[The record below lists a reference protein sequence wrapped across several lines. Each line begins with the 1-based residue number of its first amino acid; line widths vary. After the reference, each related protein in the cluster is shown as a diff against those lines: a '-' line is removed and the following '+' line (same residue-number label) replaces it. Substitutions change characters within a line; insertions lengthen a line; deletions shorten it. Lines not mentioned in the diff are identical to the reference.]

1 MFNHKNILIIGGT
14 GTFGQR
20 MIEILLKEYIPNK
33 LVVYSRNEL
42 QQYEMQEIY
51 NDKCMRYIIGDIRD
65 LNRLKLAMNGIDYVV
80 HTATLKNIKITE
92 YNPVECVK
100 TNVYGAE
107 NIIHAAIENNVKKV
121 IALSISEAKNP
132 TNLYESTILT
142 SDKLF
147 SASNSLVGQ
156 DLQTQFSVVRFT
168 NSFEDLEYIES
179 YFKKLVDMGL
189 DPTLIEDIEKSKV
202 FFTLNDGVA
211 FVLKSFER
219 MQGGEIFVQK
229 ISSLKLTELILSLP
243 KKIQYEI
250 LDNSNHKN
258 LMKKDLSVIDTT
270 IEFDDHYVI
279 KPVLASRNIDFTR
292 NSMGEEGKSV
302 KEFIPYGKQ
311 MIEQDDINS
320 VIDVLKSD
328 FLTTGPKVK
337 EFEDKLAEYCKAK
350 YVVAVSNGTAALHLA
365 SLVLLNKNDKVLTTP
380 NSFLATSN
388 SILYVGAEPIFVDI
402 AEDGNIDIDLCDD
415 YLKKDSTIKAIY
427 GVAFSGNMLN
437 QEKLKYIKETYGVI
451 ILEDCAHAIGAKY
464 GEINAGSC
472 VNSDCSIF
480 SFHPVKHLTTAEG
493 GAVTTN
499 SKEVYEKLLH
509 LRGHGM
515 YKTLDMKPWE
525 YEMREL
531 GFNYRITDLQC
542 ALGITQLKKLNI
554 FLERRFE
561 IVKKY
566 DNAFKNTIVKP
577 LYFFDGKSSY
587 HLYVVQVDFSQINIS
602 KEELFLKMREKDIGL
617 QLHYIPINQ
626 QPYYKSLGYGN
637 EKTPIMDNYY
647 NECFSLPMFPK
658 LTDREQEYVIESLME
673 VLNG

>member
-1 MFNHKNILIIGGT
+1 MFNSKNILVIGGT
-14 GTFGQR
+14 GTFGKR
-20 MIEILLKEYIPNK
+20 IVEVLLKKYIPNK
-33 LVVYSRNEL
+33 IVVYSRNEL
-42 QQYEMQEIY
+42 QQYEMQEIF
-51 NDKCMRYIIGDIRD
+51 NDKCMRYLIGDIRD
-65 LNRLKLAMNGIDYVV
+65 LNRLKLAMKGIDYVV

-147 SASNSLVGQ
+147 SASNSLVSQ
-156 DLQTQFSVVRFT
+156 DLQTQFSVVRFS
-168 NSFEDLEYIES
+168 NSFENLEYIES
-179 YFKKLVDMGL
+179 YFQKLVDMGL
-189 DPTLIEDIEKSKV
+189 DITLIKSIQKAKI
-202 FFTLNDGVA
+202 FFTLDDGVD

-229 ISSLKLTELILSLP
+229 VSSRKLTELTLSLP
-243 KKIQYEI
+243 QKIQYEI
-250 LDNSNHKN
+250 LDNSSHQDAG
-258 LMKKDLSVIDTT
+258 KKDLTTIDTT
-270 IEFDDHYVI
+270 IEFDDHYVV
-279 KPVLASRNIDFTR
+279 KPVLASRNIDFMK
-292 NSMGEEGKSV
+292 NSIGEEGKSV
-302 KEFIPYGKQ
+302 KAFIPYGKQ
-311 MIEQDDINS
+311 LIEQDDINS
-320 VIDVLKSD
+320 VVNVLKSD

-337 EFEDKLAEYCKAK
+337 EFEDRLSEYCGAK
-350 YVVAVSNGTAALHLA
+350 YCVAVSNGTAALHLA

-388 SILYVGAEPIFVDI
+388 SVLYVGAKLIFVDI
-402 AEDGNIDIDLCDD
+402 AKDGNIDLDLCEE
-415 YLKKDSTIKAIY
+415 YLRKDSTIKAIY

-437 QEKLKYIKETYGVI
+437 QEKLKYLRNLYNVI

-464 GEINAGSC
+464 GDINAGSC

-493 GAVTTN
+493 GAITTN
-499 SKEVYEKLLH
+499 SEEIYEQLLH

-525 YEMREL
+525 YEMRDL

-554 FLERRFE
+554 FLERRFK

-566 DNAFKNTIVKP
+566 DIVFKNSIIKP

-587 HLYVVQVDFSQINIS
+587 HLYVVQVDFSKLNIS
-602 KEELFLKMREKDIGL
+602 KEELFMKMREKSIGL
-617 QLHYIPINQ
+617 QLHYIPINK
-626 QPYYKSLGYGN
+626 QPYYKSLGYGD
-637 EKTPIMDNYY
+637 EKTPTMDKYY

-658 LTDREQEYVIESLME
+658 LSDSEQDYVIESLFE